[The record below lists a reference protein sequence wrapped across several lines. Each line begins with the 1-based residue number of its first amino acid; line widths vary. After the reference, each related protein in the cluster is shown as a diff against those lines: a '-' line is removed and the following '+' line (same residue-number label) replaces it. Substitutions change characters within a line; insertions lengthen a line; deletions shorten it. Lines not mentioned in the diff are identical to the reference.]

1 MNQTILVPVQRE
13 WHGWRTAEVP
23 LGDLHDIHWLRPS
36 GAPRAL
42 VHAYVPALTVTSAG
56 PLANDWCG
64 GPDRLLVCV
73 LKSQT
78 TATVYA
84 HLASRADAARSAN
97 FAAPAPSRGEPLRTY
112 AI

>member
-1 MNQTILVPVQRE
+1 MNHTILVPVQRE
-13 WHGWRTAEVP
+13 WHGWQTTEVP

-42 VHAYVPALTVTSAG
+42 VHAYVPASKLAPATADTVGRTIG
-56 PLANDWCG
+56 
-64 GPDRLLVCV
+64 DRLLVCV

-84 HLASRADAARSAN
+84 HLASRADEAALGELCGASA
-97 FAAPAPSRGEPLRTY
+97 
-112 AI
+112 